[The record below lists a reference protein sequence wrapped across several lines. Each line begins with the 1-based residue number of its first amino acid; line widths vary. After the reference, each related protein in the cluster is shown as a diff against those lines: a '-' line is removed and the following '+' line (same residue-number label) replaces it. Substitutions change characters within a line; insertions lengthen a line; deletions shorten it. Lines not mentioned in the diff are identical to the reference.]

1 MWFPSVDELRGAN
14 EGSAFLLLAWNE
26 LFAADTPDSFQPK
39 LMNCPS
45 LLEELRLIAERASR
59 SPRWEKHVRK
69 IQEELGSVCEADQ
82 NFLDA
87 APRLRWSLQKLC
99 EKGNLSEV
107 VSVARILG
115 PNLQDYE
122 LQVNRMLLAS
132 VADLPKA
139 KGTVLSALRRLAT
152 IALRKG
158 RSEEDFS
165 FLMRPEYLNRTPEE
179 ILNLIIRAINA
190 PSKEYLCILAV
201 KGKPEELQA
210 VARKAGF
217 QLQSQRDIP
226 VQADGEQFLEVT
238 KGAVW
243 LSMHVQA
250 SKPLEAAR
258 LAVRRLR
265 PALDIFNFY
274 QHDALAFFDEVL
286 VLTGGTEPTLV
297 KPQKQWLW
305 QVRRSRDARKL
316 TKELLASASEERL
329 VGQVLNALEHYSVAQ
344 TSTIS
349 RVKLA
354 NLWSALECL
363 AAGDTAESVIAS
375 VCETIA
381 PAVAWRRTGKILSY
395 TAKSLHEFRSVA
407 GGSLGAGFPVEEGGL
422 PSERLLLALA
432 RPEGHPAPED
442 LQQFVAT
449 HPLLRFRVFSLWKT
463 FSVPKDLAA
472 ELKLSRKRI
481 EWHLY
486 RIYRARNLLVHEG
499 QEVADVPHLLENLHY
514 YFCAALSRV
523 LHGMNLNPAWDV
535 PDSIVHWRMRYEY
548 TVSSLESRPQIL
560 QVSDLLPMPRQ
571 ALYHTL
577 IWPPAA
583 A

>member
-1 MWFPSVDELRGAN
+1 M
-14 EGSAFLLLAWNE
+14 
-26 LFAADTPDSFQPK
+26 
-39 LMNCPS
+39 
-45 LLEELRLIAERASR
+45 
-59 SPRWEKHVRK
+59 
-69 IQEELGSVCEADQ
+69 
-82 NFLDA
+82 
-87 APRLRWSLQKLC
+87 
-99 EKGNLSEV
+99 
-107 VSVARILG
+107 
-115 PNLQDYE
+115 
-122 LQVNRMLLAS
+122 
-132 VADLPKA
+132 
-139 KGTVLSALRRLAT
+139 
-152 IALRKG
+152 
-158 RSEEDFS
+158 
-165 FLMRPEYLNRTPEE
+165 
-179 ILNLIIRAINA
+179 NA
-190 PSKEYLCILAV
+190 PCKEYLCILAV
-201 KGKPEELQA
+201 RGKPEELQA

-217 QLQSQRDIP
+217 QLQSHRDIP
-226 VQADGEQFLEVT
+226 AHGDGGQFLEAT

-243 LSMHVQA
+243 LSMEVGA
-250 SKPLEAAR
+250 SKPLDAAR
-258 LAVRRLR
+258 LAARRLR

-286 VLTGGTEPTLV
+286 VLSGGTEPTLV
-297 KPQKQWLW
+297 RPQRQWLW
-305 QVRRSRDARKL
+305 QVRPRRNARKL
-316 TKELLASASEERL
+316 TKALLISASDERL

-363 AAGDTAESVIAS
+363 AGGDAAESVIGS

-381 PAVAWRRTGKILSY
+381 PIVAWRRTGKILSY
-395 TAKSLHEFRSVA
+395 TARCLQEFRSVA
-407 GGSLGAGFPVEEGGL
+407 GGSLGAGFPAEEGGL

-432 RPEGHPAPED
+432 RPEGHPAPEE

-486 RIYRARNLLVHEG
+486 RIYRARNLVVHEG

-514 YFCAALSRV
+514 YFSVALSRI
-523 LHGMNLNPAWDV
+523 LHGLNLNPAWEV
-535 PDSIVHWRMRYEY
+535 SDSIAHWRMTYEY

-560 QVSDLLPMPRQ
+560 RVPDLLPTPRQ
-571 ALYHTL
+571 AVKRTL